1 MYENVHIVWDKDMWD
16 TNERLLKWEGI
27 ADAEF
32 LWENAY
38 TIPACLEKEMA
49 THSSILA

>member
-1 MYENVHIVWDKDMWD
+1 MYENFQIVWDKDMWD
-16 TNERLLKWEGI
+16 RNERLLKQEGI

-38 TIPACLEKEMA
+38 TVP
-49 THSSILA
+49 TYYH

>member
-1 MYENVHIVWDKDMWD
+1 MWD
-16 TNERLLKWEGI
+16 RNERLLKQEGI

-38 TIPACLEKEMA
+38 TVP
-49 THSSILA
+49 TYYH